1 MTLIVQK
8 TVVDSDRHEYLR
20 CHKPREKDVVGI
32 VKFDPIIF
40 SHQSH
45 YCLCYNGISASM
57 RKSSML
63 TKNGSNNAKYL
74 KFHCCKVESSE
85 EMANSGNYPGDFRL

>member
-45 YCLCYNGISASM
+45 YCLCYNGISAFM

-63 TKNGSNNAKYL
+63 FKEMYEDQYGEFICGYWGL
-74 KFHCCKVESSE
+74 K
-85 EMANSGNYPGDFRL
+85 G